1 MSNMYSQK
9 TYGYNNSD
17 MDLFDFHHGYF
28 GRNDTQNNYAINIVK
43 FHEIINNSIGL
54 KQLCRFCLKRASKKI
69 DKENLESFRMLT
81 NSKLVCKP
89 EYPKSICSLCESQL
103 QSACKLRVSLL
114 DMERCWSEFFRQD
127 YRDFIR
133 SISISEEHI
142 YDEIFLEIEFDS
154 NYSDTSSIR
163 SFEQRPLLGNKNDQK
178 PLSKKSCIGKPRSVQ
193 ALTMPV
199 MVQRDWNNP
208 KRYSMCHQR
217 SNHTTITKDMET
229 SFTTGNQYTESSH
242 YSHPIG
248 YISEGGKFNELSTE
262 RNHDTLS
269 LSNERVDYCL
279 PEENKH
285 DEWNAGSE
293 AHKIEIKCVVVGN
306 AAVGKTSLILSYLK
320 NKFDDQHVPTVS
332 DVYKFDVDVNER
344 LVRVMLYDTAGQD
357 ALDPLRRLSYPDCN
371 VFLLCFS
378 VVQPE
383 SFHAI
388 KRKWA
393 PTFRHTN
400 ASLLLVGTQTD
411 LRSNSETI
419 AELKKQNL
427 RPVASE
433 EAHKLARSIRAKY
446 METSSRNNDG
456 VKDAFDTAI
465 EIAIKKIKT
474 LPVDN
479 ESHTGWQDF
488 LCMCCVG

>member
-1 MSNMYSQK
+1 MNKMYSQK
-9 TYGYNNSD
+9 TYGYNPA
-17 MDLFDFHHGYF
+17 MDLFDFHHGNF
-28 GRNDTQNNYAINIVK
+28 GRKADNQNNHAINIVK
-43 FHEIINNSIGL
+43 FHEKINNSIGF
-54 KQLCRFCLKRASKKI
+54 KQLCRFCLKRASKNI
-69 DKENLESFRMLT
+69 DKESIESFRMLT

-103 QSACKLRVSLL
+103 QSACKLRVSLI

-127 YRDFIR
+127 YQDFIR

-142 YDEIFLEIEFDS
+142 YDEIFLEIELDS
-154 NYSDTSSIR
+154 KDSDSSSIR
-163 SFEQRPLLGNKNDQK
+163 SFDQRPLLGNKNDQK
-178 PLSKKSCIGKPRSVQ
+178 PLSTKSYIGKPRSVQ
-193 ALTMPV
+193 ALTMPAI
-199 MVQRDWNNP
+199 VQRDWNNP
-208 KRYSMCHQR
+208 KRYSMCHQS
-217 SNHTTITKDMET
+217 SNHTTITKNMET
-229 SFTTGNQYTESSH
+229 AFTAENQCTSH

-248 YISEGGKFNELSTE
+248 YISEGGTYNELLTE
-262 RNHDTLS
+262 RNHDTVS

-285 DEWNAGSE
+285 DEWNAESE
-293 AHKIEIKCVVVGN
+293 ANKIEIKCVVVGN

-332 DVYKFDVDVNER
+332 DIYKFNVDVNER
-344 LVRVMLYDTAGQD
+344 LVQVMLFDTAGQD

-388 KRKWA
+388 ERKWA

-411 LRSNSETI
+411 LRYDSETI
-419 AELKKQNL
+419 TQLKKRNL
-427 RPVASE
+427 RPVASQD
-433 EAHKLARSIRAKY
+433 ARKLARSIRAKY
-446 METSSRNNDG
+446 IETSSRNNDG

-474 LPVDN
+474 MPVDD
-479 ESHTGWQDF
+479 ESNTSWQDF